1 MRERKNVCYG
11 GAPIHKNIQF
21 KPEGK
26 TNTEIQFK
34 LQIVYIFRKHLCFV
48 DHFFFAF
55 RFLPL
60 DVFVVFYLH
69 YVCTRHFVV
78 GMHRRLG
85 FPIFFYRIFA
95 RLKHLIRLAN
105 FG

>member
-11 GAPIHKNIQF
+11 AAPIHKNIQF

-48 DHFFFAF
+48 DHFFLLSVFC
-55 RFLPL
+55 RWMFLSSFISIM
-60 DVFVVFYLH
+60 FVQDILS
-69 YVCTRHFVV
+69 
-78 GMHRRLG
+78 
-85 FPIFFYRIFA
+85 
-95 RLKHLIRLAN
+95 
-105 FG
+105 